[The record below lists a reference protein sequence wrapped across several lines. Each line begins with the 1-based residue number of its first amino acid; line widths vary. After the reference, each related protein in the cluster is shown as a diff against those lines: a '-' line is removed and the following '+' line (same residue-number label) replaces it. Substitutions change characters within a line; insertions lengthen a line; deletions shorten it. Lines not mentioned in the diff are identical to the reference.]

1 MNGKLGHKINRK
13 GFSLGE
19 LLIVVAIIAILAG
32 ISIPLFSK
40 NLRNQQL
47 KHVEEQELAAKVA
60 AVSAFYAGYDSK
72 GNKVDITQ
80 TGFCT
85 FLYDAEKGM
94 VYVSNKDP
102 DEAMTDFEASYYRK
116 IGNYGLTI
124 SQDKDYFKQV
134 ILVYFDGR
142 YFKKNPDKFYEYDN
156 LSKGTFEEP
165 MMYLAWYPADTI
177 VEKVDG

>member
-1 MNGKLGHKINRK
+1 MNRKIGHRFNRK

-32 ISIPLFSK
+32 ISVPLFSK

-47 KHVEEQELAAKVA
+47 KHVEEQELAAKMA
-60 AVSAFYAGYDSK
+60 AVTAFYSGYDSK
-72 GNKVDITQ
+72 GNPVDISQ

-94 VYVSNKDP
+94 VYVSNTSP
-102 DEAMTDFEASYYRK
+102 NVADFEAGYGNK
-116 IGNYGLTI
+116 IASYGLTI
-124 SQDKDYFKQV
+124 HQGEDYSKQV

-142 YFKKNPDKFYEYDN
+142 YYKKNPDSFYNYDN

-165 MMYLAWYPADTI
+165 MLYLDWYPAESL
-177 VEKVDG
+177 VK